1 MDPVSYARVLGLE
14 NILRGQNGVIRRDQ
28 ALAAGLTSSRVDD
41 LLRRGRWV
49 RVLPRVF
56 AVDVDPASP
65 RVKIRST
72 WLWAGNSAAIS
83 GSAAAWWW
91 GLVPIPPTVVT
102 VVIPLPDRRAP
113 RPGIRI
119 VREALDSRD
128 HDFEDWVGITT
139 VMRTCLDLAR
149 DGQPDHLES
158 ALRLRKADAISL
170 QAGLDRMRGRRGRV
184 LAVAAV
190 KEVATNPWSF
200 AERVAH
206 QLLIQAGIG
215 GWVANPAVRLPS
227 GTRHPDIAIEDIK
240 LAIEINGRQHHTREQ
255 DFERD
260 HTRAAEFALA
270 GWTVL
275 QFTWRQVNDEP
286 QMFIGTVRATIDRL
300 DAHQ

>member
-1 MDPVSYARVLGLE
+1 VSYARVLGLE

-28 ALAAGLTSSRVDD
+28 ALAAGVTSSRVDD

-72 WLWAGNSAAIS
+72 WLWAGNGAAIS
-83 GSAAAWWW
+83 GCAAAWWW
-91 GLVPIPPTVVT
+91 GLEAKPPAVVT
-102 VVIPLPDRRAP
+102 VLVPLPTRRAP
-113 RPGIRI
+113 RPGIQI
-119 VREALDSRD
+119 VREAIDARD
-128 HDFEDWVGITT
+128 TDFEDWIGITT

-149 DGQPDHLES
+149 SGQPDYLET
-158 ALRLRKADAISL
+158 ALRLRKADGASL

-184 LAVAAV
+184 LAGRAV
-190 KEVATNPWSF
+190 NEVGTNPWSF

-206 QLLIQAGIG
+206 RRLIQAGIS

-227 GTRHPDIAIEDIK
+227 GTRYPDIALEDIK
-240 LAIEINGRQHHTREQ
+240 LAIEINGREHHTREQ

-260 HTRAAEFALA
+260 YARSAEFAMA

-275 QFTWRQVNDEP
+275 QFTWRQVSSESELFTN
-286 QMFIGTVRATIDRL
+286 TVRATIDRL
-300 DAHQ
+300 RAQR